1 MCETIHTS
9 PSVLVSDMAT
19 AAPRQLSV
27 SCHLCRCEV
36 TDSKYLWKLGTRTS
50 ECTIAAL
57 DGLCQELDC
66 RRMQL
71 VQGPVCRS
79 CFQDLEKLRK
89 AQTTMALLK
98 ACFLGCLCSR
108 VTSTLLPKDST
119 SRKRSA
125 SDLPLISST
134 PRSRPPAQKRP
145 VVVRTD
151 SLVPGARRSLAFNTE
166 PEADTNSGNGE
177 QLQPSVNGQAG
188 QATPLSTSQSPFST
202 CKFKHR

>member
-1 MCETIHTS
+1 
-9 PSVLVSDMAT
+9 MAT

-36 TDSKYLWKLGTRTS
+36 TDSKYLRKLGTRTS
-50 ECTIAAL
+50 ECATAAL

-79 CFQDLEKLRK
+79 CFQDLFNEKLRK
-89 AQTTMALLK
+89 AQTTVALLK
-98 ACFLGCLCSR
+98 ARFLGCLRSR
-108 VTSTLLPKDST
+108 VTSTLSPKDST

-125 SDLPLISST
+125 SDSPLISST
-134 PRSRPPAQKRP
+134 PRSRPPAQKRS

-166 PEADTNSGNGE
+166 QKHSTFRCSPEQSSTFCKRVCVGNS
-177 QLQPSVNGQAG
+177 
-188 QATPLSTSQSPFST
+188 
-202 CKFKHR
+202 

>member
-1 MCETIHTS
+1 
-9 PSVLVSDMAT
+9 MAT

-36 TDSKYLWKLGTRTS
+36 TDSKYLRKLGTRTS
-50 ECTIAAL
+50 ECATAAL

-89 AQTTMALLK
+89 AQTTVALLK
-98 ACFLGCLCSR
+98 ARFVGCLR
-108 VTSTLLPKDST
+108 ARITSTLSPKDST

-125 SDLPLISST
+125 SDSLLTSST

-145 VVVRTD
+145 VVYRTEG
-151 SLVPGARRSLAFNTE
+151 LGTRLHACINGA
-166 PEADTNSGNGE
+166 
-177 QLQPSVNGQAG
+177 SVVVSNANY
-188 QATPLSTSQSPFST
+188 TLKLHLSSSMLIFRLGINHDRPICCPTLE
-202 CKFKHR
+202 

>member
-1 MCETIHTS
+1 
-9 PSVLVSDMAT
+9 MAT

-36 TDSKYLWKLGTRTS
+36 TDSKYLRKLGTRTS
-50 ECTIAAL
+50 ECATAAL

-89 AQTTMALLK
+89 AQTTVALLK
-98 ACFLGCLCSR
+98 ARFLGCLRSR
-108 VTSTLLPKDST
+108 VTSTLSPKDST

-125 SDLPLISST
+125 SDSPLISST

-188 QATPLSTSQSPFST
+188 QATPLSTSQSPSVHVSLSSCVSSIY
-202 CKFKHR
+202 CKASHHL